1 MEKNITTE
9 GTGMHRDA
17 RGCTGNTWIRHFDPT
32 SAGDE
37 NQLEEDAALV
47 LAGAGVVVSS
57 GAEIP
62 SMWGPGV
69 VTGEAG
75 IPLM

>member
-1 MEKNITTE
+1 M
-9 GTGMHRDA
+9 
-17 RGCTGNTWIRHFDPT
+17 RHLGPT

-37 NQLEEDAALV
+37 NQLEAEAALV
-47 LAGAGVVVSS
+47 LAGAGAGVVVSS
-57 GAEIP
+57 AAVETS

>member
-9 GTGMHRDA
+9 GTGMHREHLDLM
-17 RGCTGNTWIRHFDPT
+17 T
-32 SAGDE
+32 AGDE
-37 NQLEEDAALV
+37 NQLEADAVLV
-47 LAGAGVVVSS
+47 FAGVVVSS
-57 GAEIP
+57 GAATP
-62 SMWGPGV
+62 SIGGPGV